1 MAKIVCILKGVILF
15 MMLALGSCTKWNY
28 HDGGLSY
35 GIHDC
40 SMWEY
45 LHTQPYDWDSTIIMI
60 EHAGLKELFEGQGE
74 HEQITFF
81 GVTNLSILNYMLQNE
96 YKKVTDIPVEETID
110 GQRCSQGPDYCQYR
124 RESGRDGC
132 SSVKRGAIYMD
143 SSRALHGDRRCGR
156 SFFVYQNIF
165 RISQFPGF
173 VNGYSNE

>member
-96 YKKVTDIPVEETID
+96 YKKVTDIPVED
-110 GQRCSQGPDYCQYR
+110 C
-124 RESGRDGC
+124 
-132 SSVKRGAIYMD
+132 K
-143 SSRALHGDRRCGR
+143 
-156 SFFVYQNIF
+156 NI
-165 RISQFPGF
+165 
-173 VNGYSNE
+173 